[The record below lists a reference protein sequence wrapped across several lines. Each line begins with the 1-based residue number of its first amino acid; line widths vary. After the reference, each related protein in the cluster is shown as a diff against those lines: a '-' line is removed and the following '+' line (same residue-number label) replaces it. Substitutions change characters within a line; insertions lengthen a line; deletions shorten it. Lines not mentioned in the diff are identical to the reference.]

1 MKKIISKLE
10 TWSKDIRFYFV
21 IVSLGLLS
29 LSMKYTNLKSNYIET
44 VEENYYQKAIIDSL
58 SSEIFVRE
66 LEASSYNIM
75 WGILEEVNQPLADS
89 INNLVE

>member
-10 TWSKDIRFYFV
+10 IWSKDVRFYFV
-21 IVSLGLLS
+21 IVSLALLS
-29 LSMKYTNLKSNYIET
+29 VSIKYTNLKSDYLES
-44 VEENYYQKAIIDSL
+44 VEENYYQKATIDSL
-58 SSEIFVRE
+58 SSEVFTRE